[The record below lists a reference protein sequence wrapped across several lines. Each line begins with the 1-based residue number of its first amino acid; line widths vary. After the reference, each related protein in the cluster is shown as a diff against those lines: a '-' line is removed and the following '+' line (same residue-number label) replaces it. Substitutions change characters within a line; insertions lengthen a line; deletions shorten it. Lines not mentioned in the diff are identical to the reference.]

1 METIIDNAYEFLW
14 DRLKYQTEAGFS
26 GGQHRAYS
34 GKTTELFVDNI
45 ITLFKGR
52 YPTLDIEV
60 RDDRDKIKVM
70 GKDGKTY
77 TQESVDRHVYIN
89 GKLELIIECKTYLD
103 KCYLQRATDDA
114 RLVRKGVPHPIQ
126 AWVISLE
133 NALSDMA
140 YNFFMYQDDEIY
152 VNECFFLT
160 HGKRSSAAPLYK
172 NNNYQSRLNKEK
184 IQKLIESFD
193 HFFQAYQ

>member
-1 METIIDNAYEFLW
+1 MENIINNAYDFLW
-14 DRLKYQTEAGFS
+14 NRLQFQTEANFT
-26 GGQHRAYS
+26 GGQHRTYS
-34 GKTTELFVDNI
+34 GQTTELFVDNVI
-45 ITLFKGR
+45 NLFKSY
-52 YPTLDIEV
+52 YPSLNIEV
-60 RDDRDKIKVM
+60 RGDEDKIKVM

-114 RLVRKGVPHPIQ
+114 RLIRKGVPNSIQ

-152 VNECFFLT
+152 INECFFLT
-160 HGKRSSAAPLYK
+160 DGKRKSTAPLYR
-172 NNNYQSRLNKEK
+172 NNNYQPRLNKEK
-184 IQKLIESFD
+184 IQKLIESFNN
-193 HFFQAYQ
+193 FFKLYL